1 MYVYIYI
8 YIYIYIYM
16 INRRHT
22 MKLQY
27 TKVYETTAAVIIVV
41 SLNKLHLNGR
51 SGISGISLKYNSIH
65 TVLMD

>member
-1 MYVYIYI
+1 
-8 YIYIYIYM
+8 M